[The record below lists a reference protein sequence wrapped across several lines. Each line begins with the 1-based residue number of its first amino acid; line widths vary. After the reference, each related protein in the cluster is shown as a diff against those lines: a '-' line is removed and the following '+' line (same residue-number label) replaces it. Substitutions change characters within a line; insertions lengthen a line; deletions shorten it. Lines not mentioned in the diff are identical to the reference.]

1 MTICWH
7 WPGMRGGKY
16 LVYMQPQR
24 LFSLKYTHAYKKVQ
38 HSNWLLKISDHKGL
52 LRTTLKHCSRLF
64 DLKWMDWTK
73 AVRPFHLPKWDS
85 LWQSD
90 KREMA
95 RKTLQYGW
103 LLSRADE
110 LLMRKSSLGLSRYT
124 RTWRRS
130 NWANEQKKRLL
141 SQERVRTA
149 RPAYRHE
156 SLSELMMIQL
166 YDAFTPVV
174 SIWKDWILSK
184 AAANMV
190 FIALALSFW
199 MCLLYFWVIIPCIH
213 YVFADSPISRK
224 KRWFTCCLGRISVK
238 SVFVF

>member
-1 MTICWH
+1 MFARNCRSTHKRSFCTKTHGFKRYEKSSSSADIAVLIFRFTGIRWKMLGWLSADTDRGCEAENTLCICSL
-7 WPGMRGGKY
+7 RG
-16 LVYMQPQR
+16 
-24 LFSLKYTHAYKKVQ
+24 FSLKYTHAYKKVWAQ
-38 HSNWLLKISDHKGL
+38 
-52 LRTTLKHCSRLF
+52 
-64 DLKWMDWTK
+64 
-73 AVRPFHLPKWDS
+73 
-85 LWQSD
+85 
-90 KREMA
+90 
-95 RKTLQYGW
+95 
-103 LLSRADE
+103 
-110 LLMRKSSLGLSRYT
+110 
-124 RTWRRS
+124 

-190 FIALALSFW
+190 FIDLALSFW

-224 KRWFTCCLGRISVK
+224 KRCFTCCLGRISVK